1 MPDSAVDYVVIGA
14 GTAGCVLANR
24 LSAQPDVSVTL
35 LEAGGPDT
43 NPAIYDP
50 SLNAMFSLWAPN
62 GAENWGYVTEPQPN
76 LDQRS
81 IDIARGRVLG
91 GSSAVNAMIYI
102 RGNPRDF
109 DAWAY
114 DGCDG
119 WDYASI
125 LPYFKRSETYH
136 GQPSSYHGTEGPLS
150 IIDYVNP
157 SPVSHAFVEA
167 AAELGASA
175 RYNDFNGADQSAGA
189 GFYQSTRTPG
199 GRRVTAASAFL
210 APIMDRANLRI
221 ITGARVLRLVI
232 EGQRVTGVEYAT
244 SEGVQTLPAA
254 REVIVCAG
262 AFESPKLLMLS
273 GIGPADALRSLGLPV
288 LCDIPEVGRNLQD
301 HMLLGVGYESLTP
314 LPAPALLAEAGLF
327 VRTRPGMASAS
338 PDLQYFFGPVK
349 FVPQQYMTD
358 GPGFT
363 FAPILARP
371 HSRGLVTLASADA
384 RDNARVDPRYLSS
397 EVDIDVLEYGIRF
410 ARELVATAPFRSFRG
425 REIAPGEQVTDRAG
439 LRAYIRAAASTVW
452 HPCGTCRMGV
462 DDASVVDPQLRV
474 RGLDNLRIAD
484 ASVFPRLVNGNPNA
498 AIMMVAEKA
507 SDLIGQAVPA
517 ARPAVA
523 VAV

>member
-1 MPDSAVDYVVIGA
+1 MPDSTDYVVIGA
-14 GTAGCVLANR
+14 GTAGCIVANR
-24 LSAQPDVSVTL
+24 LSARPEISVTL

-50 SLNAMFSLWAPN
+50 SLDAMFSLWAPDA
-62 GAENWGYVTEPQPN
+62 AENWGYVTTPQSN
-76 LDQRS
+76 LDGRA

-102 RGNPRDF
+102 RGNPLDF

-119 WDYASI
+119 WDYASV
-125 LPYFKRSETYH
+125 LTYFKRSETYH
-136 GQPSSYHGTEGPLS
+136 GQPSPYHGTDGPLS
-150 IIDYVNP
+150 VIDYANA

-189 GFYQSTRTPG
+189 GLYQSTRTPDG
-199 GRRVTAASAFL
+199 GRVTAASAFL
-210 APIMDRANLRI
+210 APVSGRSNLRVV
-221 ITGARVLRLVI
+221 TGARVLQLLI
-232 EGQRVTGVEYAT
+232 EGQRVTGVEFAT
-244 SEGVQTLPAA
+244 ADGVQILRAA

-262 AFESPKLLMLS
+262 AFETPKLLMLS
-273 GIGPADALRSLGLPV
+273 GVGPADALRALGVPV
-288 LCDIPEVGRNLQD
+288 VCDIPDVGRNLQD

-327 VRTRPGMASAS
+327 VRTRPGMAEAS
-338 PDLQYFFGPVK
+338 PNLQYFFGPVK
-349 FVPQQYMTD
+349 FVPQEYMTD

-371 HSRGLVTLASADA
+371 HSRGDVTLASADA
-384 RDNARVDPRYLSS
+384 RDNARVDPNYLSN
-397 EVDIDVLEYGIRF
+397 EVDVDVLEYGIRF

-425 REIAPGEQVTDRAG
+425 REIAPGDQVTDSAD

-452 HPCGTCRMGV
+452 HPCGTCRMGA

-474 RGLDNLRIAD
+474 RGLDNLRIVD

-507 SDLIGQAVPA
+507 SDLISGVIPA
-517 ARPAVA
+517 TQPTTVFAG
-523 VAV
+523 